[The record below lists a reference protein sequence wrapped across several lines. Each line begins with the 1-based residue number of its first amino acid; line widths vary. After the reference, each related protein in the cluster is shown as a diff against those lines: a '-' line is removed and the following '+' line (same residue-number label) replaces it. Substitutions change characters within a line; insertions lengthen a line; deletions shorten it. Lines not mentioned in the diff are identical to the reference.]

1 MIGEYVYM
9 TYKHSFKGAMNL
21 IDTLFTNHYRS
32 FVAASLSCLSY
43 N

>member
-1 MIGEYVYM
+1 MIGEFVC
-9 TYKHSFKGAMNL
+9 TTCEHSFKGAMDL
-21 IDTLFTNHYRS
+21 IDTPFTNRS